1 MKKLLSLV
9 LAVAL
14 CAPAF
19 AQRGPKL
26 EQTITSGDAKMSLNY
41 TSLSYG
47 EGKTVG
53 MLLDKE
59 GGKEMRQMMNERSAN
74 RPLATFTTSIGVK
87 CGDAVLAAGEYQ
99 VYFTVGDDLVWTIHF
114 KQGEKVVSSKI
125 KLDDSQHESKRLLMC
140 LYAEEAGAGVYL
152 SFGKMSGMLSFQPH
166 TAETKE
172 ASTGK

>member
-26 EQTITSGDAKMSLNY
+26 EQTITAGDAKMSLNY

-74 RPLATFTTSIGVK
+74 RPLAVFTTSIAVK
-87 CGDAVLAAGEYQ
+87 CGDAMLAAGEYQ
-99 VYFTVGDDLVWTIHF
+99 VYFTVSDDLAWSINF
-114 KQGEKVVSSKI
+114 KQGDKVTSTALKI
-125 KLDDSQHESKRLLMC
+125 EDSGHDSKRLLMC
-140 LYAEEAGAGVYL
+140 LYAEEEGAGVYL
-152 SFGKMSGMLSFQPH
+152 AFGKMGGMVSFQPQ
-166 TAETKE
+166 TETK
-172 ASTGK
+172 

>member
-9 LAVAL
+9 LAVAI

-26 EQTITSGDAKMSLNY
+26 EQTITSGTTKMTLNY

-53 MLLDKE
+53 TLLDKE

-74 RPLATFTTSIGVK
+74 RPLATFSTSINVK
-87 CGDAVLAAGEYQ
+87 CGDAVLAAGEYG
-99 VYFTVGDDLVWTIHF
+99 VYFTVSDELVWTINF
-114 KQGEKVVSSKI
+114 KQGEKVVSSVV

-166 TAETKE
+166 EGKATE
-172 ASTGK
+172 ASGGK